1 MTSRAASMP
10 PVVLT
15 GPPPLTM
22 WATTTDQH
30 RVTRPG
36 TTHVHHDTTLY
47 PPPSDMVE
55 FGPPLVPLPHHWG
68 CMVMIA
74 TTHHGPCGPP
84 TLTTTTHHALIRPMA
99 TNNRPCAHRLPIWWS
114 CRWSLDRSGPP
125 TITTFPHQTLEGTTN
140 PRSARATRKNG
151 ARNKADPC
159 STPQTY
165 PTGYCAPR
173 RASKHSASDFS
184 AV

>member
-99 TNNRPCAHRLPIWWS
+99 TTNRPCAHRLPIWWS
-114 CRWSLDRSGPP
+114 LDRSGPP
-125 TITTFPHQTLEGTTN
+125 TITDHHPPPPPWRAPQTH
-140 PRSARATRKNG
+140 RARALHARTATVTKRIRARPTKTSPTRH
-151 ARNKADPC
+151 C
-159 STPQTY
+159 TPL
-165 PTGYCAPR
+165 G
-173 RASKHSASDFS
+173 ASK
-184 AV
+184 